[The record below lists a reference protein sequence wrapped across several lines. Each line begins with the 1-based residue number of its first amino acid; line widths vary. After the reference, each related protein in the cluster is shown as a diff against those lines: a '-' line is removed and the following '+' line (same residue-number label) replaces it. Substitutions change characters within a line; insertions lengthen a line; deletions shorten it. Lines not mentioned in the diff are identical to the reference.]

1 MMEEPMYELER
12 EIATKVVIEACGIGR
27 SVQRDI
33 VAAGD
38 KLTKADR
45 SPVTIADLAIQAIV
59 STRLAATFTSD
70 PLLAE
75 EDSGSIDGPLGERV
89 LELVGRS
96 LPETDIESLSKALD
110 RGSYEGGNQ
119 GRFWVLDPVDGTK
132 GFLRGEHYAI
142 ALALVEN
149 GKVVVG
155 ALGCPN
161 LSFDGKGEGD
171 GCIFTAVIG
180 EGCTAQPVDGKGT
193 VSVHVDDIIDPSQ
206 TALCESV
213 ESGHAAHSVHAEI
226 AAKLGITKEP
236 YRIDSQ
242 CKYGIVAR
250 GDASIYLRLPSTKSY
265 REKVWDHAAGAIVIE
280 EAGGRVSDLDGTP
293 LNFSEGRY
301 LATQRGIIATNGHI
315 HDQVLAAA
323 RKATGL

>member
-1 MMEEPMYELER
+1 MYELER
-12 EIATKVVIEACGIGR
+12 EIAIKVVIEACAIGR

-33 VAAGD
+33 VQADD

-45 SPVTIADLAIQAIV
+45 SPVTIADLAIQTIV
-59 STRLAATFTSD
+59 STRLAATFPSD

-75 EDSGSIDGPLGERV
+75 EDSDAINGPLGERV
-89 LELVGRS
+89 LELVRRS
-96 LPETDIESLSKALD
+96 LPEISMENLTIALD
-110 RGSYEGGNQ
+110 RGDHEGGKE

-132 GFLRGEHYAI
+132 GFLRGQHYAI

-155 ALGCPN
+155 ILGCPN
-161 LSFDGKGEGD
+161 LSFDGQGEGD

-180 EGCTAQPVDGKGT
+180 EGCTARAVDDGREIPVT
-193 VSVHVDDIIDPSQ
+193 VDDISNPAETS
-206 TALCESV
+206 LCESV

-226 AAKLGITKEP
+226 AAQLGITREP

-250 GDASIYLRLPSTKSY
+250 GDASIYLRLPSAKGY

-280 EAGGRVSDLDGTP
+280 EAGGRVSDLDDTP
-293 LNFSEGRY
+293 LDFSEGRY

-315 HDQVLAAA
+315 HDQVLKAA

>member
-1 MMEEPMYELER
+1 MYELER
-12 EIATKVVIEACGIGR
+12 EIATQVVIEASGIGR
-27 SVQRDI
+27 SVQREI
-33 VAAGD
+33 VAASD

-59 STRLAATFTSD
+59 STRLSATFPDD

-96 LPETDIESLSKALD
+96 LPDIDIDGLSLALD
-110 RGSYEGGNQ
+110 RGGYEGGKA

-161 LSFDGKGEGD
+161 LSFNGKGKGD
-171 GCIFTAVIG
+171 GCIFTAVLG
-180 EGCTAQPVDGKGT
+180 EGCIAQPVAAKGK
-193 VSVHVDDIIDPSQ
+193 VSVQVDDITDTRQ
-206 TALCESV
+206 TSLCESV

-226 AAKLGITKEP
+226 AATLGITKEP

-250 GDASIYLRLPSTKSY
+250 GDASIYLRLPSTKGY
-265 REKVWDHAAGAIVIE
+265 REKVWDHAAGLIVIE
-280 EAGGRVSDLDGTP
+280 EAGGRVSDLDGKA
-293 LNFSEGRY
+293 LDFSEGRY